1 MKFNALLIDNGSRMV
16 FKSFLGT
23 NALEKLIWIS
33 GPPGAG
39 KSTTAQILSRNAGY
53 VYYEADCVLQHANP
67 YIPQDVDNPS
77 MAQANQKHLKGITRE
92 RFEMTKDM

>member
-1 MKFNALLIDNGSRMV
+1 MWLIVKITASNFV
-16 FKSFLGT
+16 IWLG
-23 NALEKLIWIS
+23 LQGKIIWIS

-77 MAQANQKHLKGITRE
+77 MAQANQKHLKVWFKKTLFNILQV
-92 RFEMTKDM
+92 FLMI